1 MIKSKTKLAQLTE
14 ALVTHVKHNGPGL
27 TTGRLTEK
35 DKQRLLKAQ
44 AKRDSKAFKLR
55 TKE

>member
-27 TTGRLTEK
+27 TTEK